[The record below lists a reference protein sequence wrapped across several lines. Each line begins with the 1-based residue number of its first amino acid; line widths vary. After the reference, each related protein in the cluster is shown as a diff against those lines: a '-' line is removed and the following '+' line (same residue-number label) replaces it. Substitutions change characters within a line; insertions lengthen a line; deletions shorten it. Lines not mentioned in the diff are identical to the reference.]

1 MSCERRALTVRCACG
16 DQVAYVN
23 MNKLD
28 EELCATMEK
37 LHRSESV
44 ASRVMP
50 LCAALGTIAAVP

>member
-1 MSCERRALTVRCACG
+1 
-16 DQVAYVN
+16 